1 MTFAQLTGPL
11 TARGLLAGADPRT
24 DTARLLSRVLSEHGV
39 ARSALRG
46 VRYLTASAV
55 RTVEDEL
62 GRVADE
68 LLDID
73 LGDVVV
79 SGWCRHSA
87 LREAALRTRAISGSE
102 EVLVLSPH
110 RVTATY
116 RPRVD
121 VFVQNRK
128 AESFDFELNAEFDLT
143 GVCAV
148 VRWGRLVAVRDGECL
163 ITAMLTLEG
172 TPLWER
178 RAHVDLIPLVR
189 LTPAVP
195 LVDAYPEKPVQP
207 RQPTT
212 GQAPELEPVSKATE
226 PA

>member
-55 RTVEDEL
+55 RAVEDEL

-73 LGDVVV
+73 LGDVVI

-87 LREAALRTRAISGSE
+87 LREAARRTRAISGSE

-121 VFVQNRK
+121 IFVQNRK
-128 AESFDFELNAEFDLT
+128 AESFDFELTVEFDLT
-143 GVCAV
+143 GVCTV
-148 VRWGRLVAVRDGECL
+148 VRWGQLVGVKDGECL

-189 LTPAVP
+189 LHPAVP
-195 LVDAYPEKPVQP
+195 LVDARPEPPVQP
-207 RQPTT
+207 RQPAPDR
-212 GQAPELEPVSKATE
+212 GPELQPVSKVTE

>member
-1 MTFAQLTGPL
+1 MTFGQLRGPL
-11 TARGLLAGADPRT
+11 AARSLLAGADPRT
-24 DTARLLSRVLSEHGV
+24 NTARLLSRVLSEHGV

-46 VRYLTASAV
+46 VRHLSASAV
-55 RTVEDEL
+55 RAVEDEL

-87 LREAALRTRAISGSE
+87 LREAARRTLAVPGSE
-102 EVLVLSPH
+102 EVLVLTPH

-121 VFVQNRK
+121 VFVQDRK
-128 AESFDFELNAEFDLT
+128 VESVDFELRVEFDLT

-148 VRWGRLVAVRDGECL
+148 VRSGQLMAVRGGECL
-163 ITAMLTLEG
+163 VTAMLALEG
-172 TPLWER
+172 APLWER

-189 LTPAVP
+189 LNPAVP
-195 LVDAYPEKPVQP
+195 LVDGYPETPVAP

-212 GQAPELEPVSKATE
+212 DQLAVPQPLVEVPG